1 MDLDIAE
8 EFNDE
13 IEEVVKT
20 QVEDNREAIFF
31 IYEDGST
38 SKIYKGE
45 ATHIS
50 LSRDQEARIM
60 SRGNV
65 IASVHSHPSGFDLS
79 TIDIMTGLATSQDY
93 MSIATPIYEEDI
105 EEDYVLTT
113 IDMRNMRFDERL
125 RMLKSMRRSSAGIT
139 EIGRQ
144 IRKQVNLQR
153 FGVSGYRTHKVE
165 IDGIEFPIYQR
176 PSVFNIKLGKESQ
189 VKESS
194 GYDKFI
200 E

>member
-1 MDLDIAE
+1 MDLDIAT

-13 IEEVVKT
+13 IREVVNT
-20 QVEDNREAIFF
+20 QVEENREAIFF

-38 SKIYKGE
+38 SDIYKGE

-93 MSIATPIYEEDI
+93 MSVATPVYEEDI
-105 EEDYVLTT
+105 EEDFVLTT
-113 IDMRNMRFDERL
+113 IDMRHMRFDERL

-139 EIGRQ
+139 EFGRQ

-153 FGVSGYRTHKVE
+153 FNVSGYRTHKVE
-165 IDGIEFPIYQR
+165 VDGIEFPVYER
-176 PSVFNIKLGKESQ
+176 PSVFKIKMGKKSD
-189 VKESS
+189 VKNSS
-194 GYDKFI
+194 GYDQFI